1 MWVQRVITAS
11 WMRRASASTR
21 SSSVIGAGS
30 SAPPPQPAARAAT
43 STASTPPARRKG
55 RCSRDMWPPGS
66 RARAVGA
73 ATGTARDGTATGSGA
88 APPVQSARRG
98 ASPAAIAA
106 PPLAVNT
113 PSVNPATPEEGGEA
127 DRALE
132 SPHELR
138 GQAAG
143 GQSGAES
150 GDAPDDPPPGH
161 RRRGAERQPL
171 RRAQPQ
177 AGERP
182 DERQPAESAEHA
194 ERRQAHRL
202 AGQCLAER
210 LDQHDAYRHADT
222 EAEARGPDP

>member
-1 MWVQRVITAS
+1 MWVQRVMTAS

-30 SAPPPQPAARAAT
+30 SAPPPQPAARAVIR
-43 STASTPPARRKG
+43 TASTPPARRKG
-55 RCSRDMWPPGS
+55 QCSRDMWPPGS
-66 RARAVGA
+66 RAKGVGA
-73 ATGTARDGTATGSGA
+73 ATGTARDGTATAAGA

-106 PPLAVNT
+106 PLLAVNT
-113 PSVNPATPEEGGEA
+113 PSVNPATPRKA
-127 DRALE
+127 AKPTRALE
-132 SPHELR
+132 SPHEFR

-150 GDAPDDPPPGH
+150 GNAPDDPPPGH

-182 DERQPAESAEHA
+182 DERQPAESAEHV

-202 AGQCLAER
+202 AGQRLAER
-210 LDQHDAYRHADT
+210 LDQHDAYGHADT
-222 EAEARGPDP
+222 EAEARSSDP